1 MVDSGLVGR
10 LIEFQLLI
18 SEELRMAK
26 LRQGSD
32 KIDVDRLQ
40 KILDNV
46 TKQLEMARQDPSDK
60 RRENIRKGQEFNQSR
75 KGDTEDT
82 LERIK
87 KIREDAAIAA
97 EKAKQSVAEMEARK
111 KAAAEAEQDRQRK
124 AEEERDR
131 QRRAE
136 EERDR
141 QRRAE
146 EERDRQRRAEAD
158 LERQRKAEA
167 DLERQRRA
175 EAERKAA
182 WAELERRRE
191 ASEAELKRQRRAAD
205 EREKQRRD
213 AEADLERRRRAME
226 ERERQR
232 TREEEQERLTKA
244 ARDYERQRWAAE
256 HLENQR
262 KQFAAQEPPISAEE
276 ERMRRREEAAERAK
290 RMEAERKRKEENWGH
305 FTEKTYDWRA
315 RRQEEYNWRKNYA
328 IFFAKLGITTPS
340 LSVSPTD
347 DELEVYMGFIQTN
360 LSIIKKLYFQYL
372 KQNREYHINND
383 TNNTDHDYATQANI
397 VRIMNAVYDHLFRE
411 VFLSAHV
418 EFMLRDVQDRLE
430 SLCEGRALQ
439 PEVSFQPLT
448 PQMLPKRWITPWTS
462 LPVNRMS

>member
-141 QRRAE
+141 QRR
-146 EERDRQRRAEAD
+146 
-158 LERQRKAEA
+158 AEA

-383 TNNTDHDYATQANI
+383 TNNTDDDYATQANI